1 MAEFLI
7 DSILVG
13 NGSKRHKLSWLSH
26 VSEDIRLIKMQI
38 EEKTVDIGCLNAVE
52 TTKREI
58 PHTSKVGADED
69 VLVLEDQQQ
78 MIVNHLIRGSSQR
91 DTVSIVGMA
100 GIGKTTLANKVYNDP
115 EIVSQHWLIK
125 CKMILK
131 LCLTSIFGHV
141 VVFHKHTRKE
151 TYSLKY

>member
-1 MAEFLI
+1 
-7 DSILVG
+7 
-13 NGSKRHKLSWLSH
+13 
-26 VSEDIRLIKMQI
+26 MQI

-78 MIVNHLIRGSSQR
+78 MIVNHLTRGSSQR
-91 DTVSIVGMA
+91 DTVLIVGMA

-115 EIVSQHWLIK
+115 EIVLHWLIK
-125 CKMILK
+125 CIMILK
-131 LCLTSIFGHV
+131 LCLTSTFGHV
-141 VVFHKHTRKE
+141 VVFHKYTRKE
-151 TYSLKY
+151 TCCLKY